1 MYALWYSVRLLG
13 RIATVL
19 TGLRT
24 LASWLLAFDPW
35 RARSCSEWDGGMTCG
50 REILERVLVI
60 EVLK

>member
-24 LASWLLAFDPW
+24 WASWLLAFEPW
-35 RARSCSEWDGGMTCG
+35 RARSCSDGAMNFGW
-50 REILERVLVI
+50 EEAALN
-60 EVLK
+60 